1 MMMGDLS
8 LKNGSFGKGIVGVL
22 AAALVFLIIPVS
34 LATLGMHVL
43 ELAMADRAGARLR
56 ATEAAEAGIAA
67 ALRAREWSAAGP
79 WTFAGALPAAGEW
92 RVEVRL
98 AAARADALSGEVEW
112 LFEIESIGRAGA
124 AVAVLR
130 QDFAVTGPLP
140 GTARRRGWHVVE
152 PVP

>member
-1 MMMGDLS
+1 M
-8 LKNGSFGKGIVGVL
+8 
-22 AAALVFLIIPVS
+22 
-34 LATLGMHVL
+34 
-43 ELAMADRAGARLR
+43 
-56 ATEAAEAGIAA
+56 
-67 ALRAREWSAAGP
+67 
-79 WTFAGALPAAGEW
+79 
-92 RVEVRL
+92 EVRL

>member
-1 MMMGDLS
+1 MNPAPGTARPAA
-8 LKNGSFGKGIVGVL
+8 GRGVVLPLVLVLL
-22 AAALVFLIIPVS
+22 AAS
-34 LATLGMHVL
+34 MTLAGAVATSATL